1 MLSKGKDNGGVIMK
15 PVETELLTVYCF
27 LFSLAGGIKDKKQ
40 RQRFRDKIDRKRF
53 KLIKEMMNDS

>member
-1 MLSKGKDNGGVIMK
+1 MK